1 MKNILF
7 VIPEYSFGGTNKSLQ
22 NLINLLD
29 TTKYKVYVYCLYEDG
44 GNYYKNVFKKF
55 IVKKGLFYY
64 FLHDN
69 VVTRKILGA
78 YQRLNK
84 NYQSHWLY
92 KHEARRLEKKYNF
105 DIVISYQ
112 ELLSTEFV
120 SYFKVPKKIA
130 WVQCDYPV
138 LVGKSRYDEDL
149 SYYQKYHTVVCVSN
163 YATQS
168 MKSFYPQLSVTFAA
182 IYNTLDVDFIRN
194 KSKEGKSGFDK
205 SVFNMV
211 SVGRVTEVKGF
222 KLIPAMVSKL
232 KERVT
237 KPFKWYIIGDGEDM
251 GEMQTL
257 IKSMKVEDYI
267 VLLGYQ
273 DNPYPYIYD
282 ADLYVCTSESESFSY
297 TIAESKVLHTPVLS
311 NDFPVAYEVVSEKEG
326 WVENNSKM
334 VSILQKLIMNEN
346 LIYSKVKSLIQN
358 YTYNNNAIL
367 NKIDKLFLE

>member
-29 TTKYKVYVYCLYEDG
+29 TTKYKIHVFCLYEDG

-69 VVTRKILGA
+69 VVTRKILGV

-84 NYQSHWLY
+84 NYQFHWLY

-138 LVGKSRYDEDL
+138 LVGKSRYGEDL

-163 YATQS
+163 YVTQS
-168 MKSFYPQLSVTFAA
+168 MKSFYPQLSVSFAA
-182 IYNTLDVDFIRN
+182 IYNTLDIDFIRI

-297 TIAESKVLHTPVLS
+297 TIAESKALHTPVLS

-326 WVENNSKM
+326 WVVNNSKM

>member
-29 TTKYKVYVYCLYEDG
+29 TTKYKIHVFCLYEDG

-55 IVKKGLFYY
+55 IVKKGFFYY

-84 NYQSHWLY
+84 KYQSHWLY
-92 KHEARRLEKKYNF
+92 KHEARRLEKKYKF

-120 SYFKVPKKIA
+120 SYFKAPKIIA

-168 MKSFYPQLSVTFAA
+168 MKSFYPQLSVSFAA
-182 IYNTLDVDFIRN
+182 IYNTLDIDFIRI

-297 TIAESKVLHTPVLS
+297 TIAESKALHTPVLS

-326 WVENNSKM
+326 WVVNNSKM